1 MVSVKDGSDGVRRR
15 NLAAVL
21 TRVHHGGP
29 ASRAALTAEIG
40 LNRSTIGSLVAELDA
55 LGLVEEADA
64 EVTRRVGRPSPVVRP
79 NPGPAV
85 VAVNP
90 ELDAVTVAIVGL
102 GARVEH
108 RIRREVDHAIT
119 AREAADMVADIVDH
133 YRETITPGRV
143 LRAAGLAVPGLV
155 RASDGVVR
163 WAPHLDWRDE
173 PIASLV
179 AERLG
184 LPTVVDNDAS
194 LGALAERIFGAGR
207 GVEELVYLN
216 GGASGI
222 GGGVIVHGHLLG
234 GAHGYAGEFGQN
246 RPGLVD
252 AADRVTEH
260 GTLEDEVSRARL
272 LAVLGLAG
280 ADEPQLERAL
290 LASTD
295 EGVRAEIAR
304 QQRVL
309 AVALSNAINVMNPE
323 LVVLGGFLASLLAC
337 DPAGF
342 ERAVEASTVPAAFEG
357 VRIQPAGLGEDRL
370 LIGAAELAWQPI
382 LDDPATA
389 ASPPQEVSAVEL
401 GVRGMHP

>member
-21 TRVHHGGP
+21 TRVHRGGP
-29 ASRAALTAEIG
+29 ASRAILTAEIG
-40 LNRSTIGSLVAELDA
+40 LNRSTIGALVAELEG
-55 LGLVEEADA
+55 LGLVEEGNAPA
-64 EVTRRVGRPSPVVRP
+64 TRRVGRPSPVVRP
-79 NPGPAV
+79 HPRPAV

-108 RIRREVDHAIT
+108 RVRREVDHPVT
-119 AREAADMVADIVDH
+119 ALETAEIVAEAVDAHLAEAAVEPRLLGV
-133 YRETITPGRV
+133 
-143 LRAAGLAVPGLV
+143 GLAVPGLV

-163 WAPHLDWRDE
+163 WAPHLGWQDE
-173 PIASLV
+173 PIAELV
-179 AERLG
+179 GARLG

-222 GGGVIVHGHLLG
+222 GGGVIVRGQLLG
-234 GAHGYAGEFGQN
+234 GANGYAGEFGQN
-246 RPGLVD
+246 RPGLTD
-252 AADRVTEH
+252 SADRVTEH

-272 LAVLGLAG
+272 LATLGLTS

-290 LASTD
+290 LAAD
-295 EGVRAEIAR
+295 DPAVAAEVAR

-309 AVALSNAINVMNPE
+309 AVALGNAINVVNPE

-337 DPAGF
+337 DPVEL
-342 ERAVEASTVPAAFEG
+342 ERTVAATTVPAAFEG
-357 VRIQPAGLGEDRL
+357 VRIQPAALGEDRL

-382 LDDPATA
+382 LSDPAA
-389 ASPPQEVSAVEL
+389 AGSPRS
-401 GVRGMHP
+401 

>member
-21 TRVHHGGP
+21 TRVHRGGP
-29 ASRAALTAEIG
+29 ASRAILTAEIG
-40 LNRSTIGSLVAELDA
+40 LNRSTIGALVAELEG
-55 LGLVEEADA
+55 LGLVEEGNAPA
-64 EVTRRVGRPSPVVRP
+64 TRRVGRPSPVVRP
-79 NPGPAV
+79 HPRPAV

-108 RIRREVDHAIT
+108 RVRREVDHPVT
-119 AREAADMVADIVDH
+119 ALETAEIVAEAVDAHLAEAAVEPRLLGV
-133 YRETITPGRV
+133 
-143 LRAAGLAVPGLV
+143 GLAVPGLV

-163 WAPHLDWRDE
+163 WAPHLGWQDE
-173 PIASLV
+173 PIAELV
-179 AERLG
+179 GARLG

-222 GGGVIVHGHLLG
+222 GGGVIVRGQLLG
-234 GAHGYAGEFGQN
+234 GANGYAGEFGQN
-246 RPGLVD
+246 RPGLTD
-252 AADRVTEH
+252 SADRVTEH

-272 LAVLGLAG
+272 LATLGLTS

-290 LASTD
+290 LAAD
-295 EGVRAEIAR
+295 DPAVAAEVAR

-309 AVALSNAINVMNPE
+309 AVALGNAINVVNPE

-337 DPAGF
+337 DPVEL
-342 ERAVEASTVPAAFEG
+342 ERTVAATTVPAAFEG
-357 VRIQPAGLGEDRL
+357 VRIQPAALGEDRL

-382 LDDPATA
+382 LSDPASA
-389 ASPPQEVSAVEL
+389 GSPRA
-401 GVRGMHP
+401 

>member
-21 TRVHHGGP
+21 TRVHRGGP
-29 ASRAALTAEIG
+29 ASRAILTAEIG
-40 LNRSTIGSLVAELDA
+40 PNRSTIGALVAELEG
-55 LGLVEEADA
+55 LGLVEEGNAPA
-64 EVTRRVGRPSPVVRP
+64 TRRVGRPSPVVRP
-79 NPGPAV
+79 HPRPAV

-108 RIRREVDHAIT
+108 RVRREVDHPVT
-119 AREAADMVADIVDH
+119 ALETAEIVAEAVDAHLAEAAVEPRLLGV
-133 YRETITPGRV
+133 
-143 LRAAGLAVPGLV
+143 GLAVPGLV

-163 WAPHLDWRDE
+163 WAPHLGWQDE
-173 PIASLV
+173 PIAELV
-179 AERLG
+179 GARLG

-222 GGGVIVHGHLLG
+222 GGGVIVRGQLLG
-234 GAHGYAGEFGQN
+234 GANGYAGEFGQN
-246 RPGLVD
+246 RPGLTD
-252 AADRVTEH
+252 SADRVTEH

-272 LAVLGLAG
+272 LATLGLTS

-290 LASTD
+290 LAAD
-295 EGVRAEIAR
+295 DPAVAAEVAR

-309 AVALSNAINVMNPE
+309 AVALGNAINVVNPE

-337 DPAGF
+337 DPVEL
-342 ERAVEASTVPAAFEG
+342 ERTVAATTVPAAFEG
-357 VRIQPAGLGEDRL
+357 VRIQPAALGEDRL

-382 LDDPATA
+382 LSDPASA
-389 ASPPQEVSAVEL
+389 GSPRS
-401 GVRGMHP
+401 

>member
-21 TRVHHGGP
+21 TRVHRGGP
-29 ASRAALTAEIG
+29 ASRAILTAEIG
-40 LNRSTIGSLVAELDA
+40 LNRSTIGALVAELEG
-55 LGLVEEADA
+55 LGLVEEGNAPA
-64 EVTRRVGRPSPVVRP
+64 TRRVGRPSPVVRP
-79 NPGPAV
+79 HPRPAV

-108 RIRREVDHAIT
+108 RVRREVDHPVT
-119 AREAADMVADIVDH
+119 ALETAEIVAEAVDAHLAEAAVEPRLLGV
-133 YRETITPGRV
+133 
-143 LRAAGLAVPGLV
+143 GLAVPGLV

-163 WAPHLDWRDE
+163 WAPHLGWQDE
-173 PIASLV
+173 PIAELV
-179 AERLG
+179 GARLG

-222 GGGVIVHGHLLG
+222 GGGVIVRGQLLG
-234 GAHGYAGEFGQN
+234 GANGYAGEFGQN
-246 RPGLVD
+246 RPGLTD
-252 AADRVTEH
+252 SADRVTEH

-272 LAVLGLAG
+272 LATLGLTS

-290 LASTD
+290 LAAD
-295 EGVRAEIAR
+295 DPAVAAEVAR

-309 AVALSNAINVMNPE
+309 AVALGNAINVVNPE

-337 DPAGF
+337 DPVEL
-342 ERAVEASTVPAAFEG
+342 ERTVAATTVPAAFEG
-357 VRIQPAGLGEDRL
+357 VRIQPAALGEDRL

-382 LDDPATA
+382 LSDPASA
-389 ASPPQEVSAVEL
+389 GSPRS
-401 GVRGMHP
+401 